1 MSEHQTHQKQ
11 PANPTT
17 SQDYTQET
25 ESPLPMHH
33 ETLIYLQRTI
43 GNAAVQRLLNRD
55 TPQLNPIVQR
65 LLAQSQTRQRTVVQR
80 LPEMLDDVHVTG
92 TETLSGDL
100 YTEGAHDDEGRDGTL
115 APHLSGIH
123 PSDANQGYL
132 GDCFAIAPLAAV
144 ATQNPALIYR
154 AIQDNG
160 DGTFAVTLYKRQY
173 GAFGSRIALY
183 DLLGMSYVLVPQVF
197 QVTPEVLTGHTEG
210 PRVDLGGGVSAV
222 TLNPEETHVQQDDAT
237 TTTDA
242 EGRTQRRNE
251 LWAVVMERAFGMLL
265 SGSSDT
271 GDIYQ
276 ALDAGAHSLDY
287 GEEIILESL
296 TGQPSSRRELSD
308 LQLGVLARLFNLG
321 YAITMSTIARPGA
334 SLMGNHAYYLAGVD
348 EAAQTITLRNPEAWE
363 ANPTIL
369 DYTAA
374 ASRIEYVSLN
384 PAGAI

>member
-17 SQDYTQET
+17 SQEYSQET
-25 ESPLPMHH
+25 ESPLPMRY
-33 ETLIYLQRTI
+33 ETLIHLQRTI
-43 GNAAVQRLLNRD
+43 GNAAVQRLLKRD
-55 TPQLNPIVQR
+55 APQVNPMVQR
-65 LLAQSQTRQRTVVQR
+65 LLAGKLVRQNSLVQR
-80 LPEMLDDVHVTG
+80 LPEMLDDVHITG

-100 YTEGAHDDEGRDGTL
+100 YTEGAHDTEGRDGTL

-132 GDCFAIAPLAAV
+132 GDCFAIAPLATV

-160 DGTFAVTLYKRQY
+160 DGTFAVTLYKREY
-173 GAFGSRIALY
+173 GSFGSRIPLY

-197 QVTPEVLTGHTEG
+197 QVTPEVLTGYTEG

-222 TLNPEETHVQQDDAT
+222 AHNPEETHIQQDDAT

-242 EGRTQRRNE
+242 QGRTQRRNE
-251 LWAVVMERAFGMLL
+251 LWAVVMERAFGMML

-271 GDIYQ
+271 GDIYT
-276 ALDAGAHSLDY
+276 ALDTGAHSLDY
-287 GEEIILESL
+287 GEEIILEAL
-296 TGQPSSRRELSD
+296 TGQPSTRHELDD

-321 YAITMSTIARPGA
+321 YAITMSTTASPGA
-334 SLMGNHAYYLAGVD
+334 PMLGNHAYYLAGVD
-348 EAAQTITLRNPEAWE
+348 EVARTITLRNPATWE
-363 ANPTIL
+363 ASPNIL
-369 DYTAA
+369 DYAA
-374 ASRIEYVSLN
+374 ATSQIEYISLN

>member
-1 MSEHQTHQKQ
+1 MSEHQTQQKQ

-17 SQDYTQET
+17 AQDYTQET

-33 ETLIYLQRTI
+33 ETLIHLQRTI
-43 GNAAVQRLLNRD
+43 GNAAVQRLLTGQTR
-55 TPQLNPIVQR
+55 QQNPMVQR
-65 LLAQSQTRQRTVVQR
+65 LLAAKQPRQHTLVQR
-80 LPEMLDDVHVTG
+80 LPEMIDDVHVTG

-100 YTEGAHDDEGRDGTL
+100 YTEGAHDSEGRDGTL
-115 APHLSGIH
+115 PTHLRGIH

-144 ATQNPALIYR
+144 ATQNPALIYN

-210 PRVDLGGGVSAV
+210 PSVDIGNGITATELRPQDV
-222 TLNPEETHVQQDDAT
+222 HVQQDDAT

-242 EGRTQRRNE
+242 TGRTQRRNE

-271 GDIYQ
+271 GEIYQ

-296 TGQPSSRRELSD
+296 TGQPSARRELSD

-321 YAITMSTIARPGA
+321 YAITMSTTGSAA
-334 SLMGNHAYYLAGVD
+334 SPFMTSHAYYLAGVD
-348 EAAQTITLRNPEAWE
+348 ETAQTITLRNPQAWE
-363 ANPTIL
+363 ASPNVL
-369 DYTAA
+369 DYTTA
-374 ASRIEYVSLN
+374 ASQIEYVSLN